1 MPAGEALVRQFVFGQ
16 RYSIETP
23 IRQAWCVGLRYF
35 SFTPLCFGCF
45 PVQKSSRYISYRIE
59 GQDNRPCIWRSHVLS
74 FDDASH
80 LGLRIYWTADIGLN
94 KEWFALLMCK
104 SCISIFFP
112 WHTEPEAAWHSDG
125 CLFLGF
131 RLSSTLIQIVST
143 TQKKESRSQ

>member
-35 SFTPLCFGCF
+35 SFTPLCF
-45 PVQKSSRYISYRIE
+45 PLQKSSRYISYRIE
-59 GQDNRPCIWRSHVLS
+59 GQDNRLCIWRSHVLS

-94 KEWFALLMCK
+94 NEWFALLTCK
-104 SCISIFFP
+104 SCISIFFLDILN
-112 WHTEPEAAWHSDG
+112 PEQLD
-125 CLFLGF
+125 
-131 RLSSTLIQIVST
+131 IQMGVYPLASG
-143 TQKKESRSQ
+143 